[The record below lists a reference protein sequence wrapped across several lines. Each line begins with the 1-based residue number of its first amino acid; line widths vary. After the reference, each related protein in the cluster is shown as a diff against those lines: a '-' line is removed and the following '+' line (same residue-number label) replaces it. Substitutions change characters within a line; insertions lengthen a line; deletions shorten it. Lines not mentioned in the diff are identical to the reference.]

1 MARKPHVRHEA
12 ARVHHAARRNGGRLP
27 VAARAQ
33 GARNLPKV
41 GFLFP
46 GTERIAPTRIAQMAE
61 GLRAVGYRAPDQI
74 ELIAR
79 VTGGDPSRVAPMAR
93 ELVDR
98 NVDVLVP
105 ISLAGVQAV
114 RLLTSTIPIVAFDL
128 ETDAVGSG
136 LVKSLARP
144 GGNITGVFF
153 DFPEFSKKW
162 LELMKEA
169 LPQLAKIGV
178 LWDPATGFTQLRAI
192 YMSSMRPV
200 YLRSELVTPSKLE
213 AAKMPTLHGLDEEF
227 GQVAGV
233 NQLDRTRSILLAG
246 ALGAAI
252 LGGLTLAWLAV
263 DGSVRPKVASSAPT
277 SPRNTAPVES
287 RELVDR
293 LLSQVEAL
301 KSEVRKLTEA
311 QQQPAHA
318 IAAIEAEQESRNRAP
333 PVHWYQTPLRC
344 RPGWRADR
352 SRGAS
357 CRFRDGQRAHV
368 LHCVRCSRPFPR
380 AALRALH
387 LATVQ
392 RSAGAV
398 KAESLRRALMNA
410 QIEGPLSAANR
421 KTSSF

>member
-79 VTGGDPSRVAPMAR
+79 VTGGDPSRVAPMA
-93 ELVDR
+93 
-98 NVDVLVP
+98 
-105 ISLAGVQAV
+105 
-114 RLLTSTIPIVAFDL
+114 
-128 ETDAVGSG
+128 
-136 LVKSLARP
+136 
-144 GGNITGVFF
+144 
-153 DFPEFSKKW
+153 
-162 LELMKEA
+162 
-169 LPQLAKIGV
+169 
-178 LWDPATGFTQLRAI
+178 
-192 YMSSMRPV
+192 SSMRPA

-333 PVHWYQTPLRC
+333 PVHWYSDPAALSS
-344 RPGWRADR
+344 G
-352 SRGAS
+352 
-357 CRFRDGQRAHV
+357 
-368 LHCVRCSRPFPR
+368 LESRPEPWGVVPLPR
-380 AALRALH
+380 RPASPRPTLR
-387 LATVQ
+387 
-392 RSAGAV
+392 
-398 KAESLRRALMNA
+398 
-410 QIEGPLSAANR
+410 
-421 KTSSF
+421 